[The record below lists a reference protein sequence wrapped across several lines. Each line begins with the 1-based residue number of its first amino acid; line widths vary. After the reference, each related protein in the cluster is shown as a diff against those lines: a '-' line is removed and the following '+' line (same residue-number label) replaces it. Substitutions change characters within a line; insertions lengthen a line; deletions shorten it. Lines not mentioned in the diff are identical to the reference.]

1 MALFEYTVEAQSG
14 HARAGSFETA
24 HGTVKTPLFMPVG
37 TSATVKG
44 IRPQTLK
51 EIGSQIVLSN
61 TYHLAMRPG
70 ADLVAEA
77 GGLHK
82 FCAYDGPMLTD
93 SGGFQIFSLEDTRK
107 LDDDGVTFT
116 SIYDLSLIHIS
127 EPTRP

>member
-24 HGTVKTPLFMPVG
+24 HGTVETPLFMPVG

-44 IRPQTLK
+44 ILPQTLK

-61 TYHLAMRPG
+61 TYHLARRPG

-77 GGLHK
+77 V
-82 FCAYDGPMLTD
+82 A
-93 SGGFQIFSLEDTRK
+93 
-107 LDDDGVTFT
+107 FT
-116 SIYDLSLIHIS
+116 SFALTMVRCLPGSAGSRSSLS
-127 EPTRP
+127 RYA

>member
-51 EIGSQIVLSN
+51 EIGS
-61 TYHLAMRPG
+61 
-70 ADLVAEA
+70 
-77 GGLHK
+77 
-82 FCAYDGPMLTD
+82 
-93 SGGFQIFSLEDTRK
+93 
-107 LDDDGVTFT
+107 
-116 SIYDLSLIHIS
+116 
-127 EPTRP
+127 

>member
-61 TYHLAMRPG
+61 TYHLAPIWLPRRAASISFVPTMVQCLPIRVGSRSSP
-70 ADLVAEA
+70 LR
-77 GGLHK
+77 
-82 FCAYDGPMLTD
+82 
-93 SGGFQIFSLEDTRK
+93 TRASSM
-107 LDDDGVTFT
+107 TT
-116 SIYDLSLIHIS
+116 A
-127 EPTRP
+127 